1 MEAHFYGRWE
11 RNLVVA
17 GANVLRVFRLVPNQE
32 GDQDAITGVVVNEQ
46 TGDVKINGKPVKMR
60 QVFFYSL
67 LSLVSEEKL
76 SISWGTHG
84 LLMMKKGQKYSLF
97 LPLPSVMVEQ

>member
-1 MEAHFYGRWE
+1 MDRTSHPPTGVEHSVEAHFYGRWE

-17 GANVLRVFRLVPNQE
+17 GANVLRVFRLVPNQD

-60 QVFFYSL
+60 QVFFPLKSISFCEL
-67 LSLVSEEKL
+67 RRVSDEKL
-76 SISWGTHG
+76 SIS
-84 LLMMKKGQKYSLF
+84 LVF
-97 LPLPSVMVEQ
+97 

>member
-1 MEAHFYGRWE
+1 MDRTSHPPTGVEHSVEAHFYGRWE

-60 QVFFYSL
+60 QVFSPTYY
-67 LSLVSEEKL
+67 K
-76 SISWGTHG
+76 
-84 LLMMKKGQKYSLF
+84 
-97 LPLPSVMVEQ
+97 